1 MKRLVFLT
9 GAACALALG
18 ASAVPASA
26 HPDSA
31 PRTVVDGLDGPRGV
45 ATVGHGKTLVSEAD
59 GTVSL
64 VSRHHHGP
72 ATVRELTSV
81 PAVFAPAIA
90 KGPHGS
96 VYILTGA
103 AGGPP
108 EEGAEPVP
116 EEVVEASTT
125 LFKWK
130 RGWDE
135 PRVVADIGAYQATDP
150 DPNDQE
156 DLPED
161 SNPFGVVALRNGNVL
176 VADAAG
182 NDLLRVT
189 PRGHVSTVAVL
200 KPRVVEAPEGAG
212 PPAGTPMTAEAV
224 ATSVTVGSDG
234 YFYVGEL
241 RGFPGTPETSQI
253 WRIKPGSTDAV
264 CDPEKPWK
272 GACKRYADGL
282 TSIVDLAPGRH
293 GSIYAVTL
301 SKLSWLAIEP
311 PEGEE
316 PVEGAEIGGLFKVS
330 RWGHHVR
337 ELAEGQLVLPSGVDT
352 DRRGGVYVTSPIFG
366 EGSLL
371 MVGH

>member
-31 PRTVVDGLDGPRGV
+31 PRTVVDGLDSPRGP
-45 ATVGHGKTLVSEAD
+45 ATVRPGTTLVSEAD
-59 GTVSL
+59 GSVS
-64 VSRHHHGP
+64 VVREHRHGP

-81 PAVFAPAIA
+81 PAVSSPAIA
-90 KGPHGS
+90 SGQHGT
-96 VYILTGA
+96 VYILTGV
-103 AGGPP
+103 AGGPEGTEEIP
-108 EEGAEPVP
+108 EDVI
-116 EEVVEASTT
+116 EASSK
-125 LFKWK
+125 LYKW
-130 RGWDE
+130 RPGWSE
-135 PRVVADIGAYQATDP
+135 PRVLADIADYQKTDP
-150 DPNDQE
+150 DPNDLE

-182 NDLLRVT
+182 NDLLRVN

-212 PPAGTPMTAEAV
+212 PPAGTPIPAEAV

-241 RGFPGTPETSQI
+241 RGFPGTPGTSQI
-253 WRIKPGSTDAV
+253 WRIRPGSTDAV

-282 TSIVDLAPGRH
+282 TSIVDLAAGRH

-301 SKLSWLAIEP
+301 SKLSWLALESDP
-311 PEGEE
+311 PAPGS
-316 PVEGAEIGGLFKVS
+316 EIGGLFKVS
-330 RWGHHVR
+330 PWGHHVR

-352 DRRGGVYVTSPIFG
+352 DRRGGVYVTSPFFG
-366 EGSLL
+366 PGALL
-371 MVGH
+371 KVHR